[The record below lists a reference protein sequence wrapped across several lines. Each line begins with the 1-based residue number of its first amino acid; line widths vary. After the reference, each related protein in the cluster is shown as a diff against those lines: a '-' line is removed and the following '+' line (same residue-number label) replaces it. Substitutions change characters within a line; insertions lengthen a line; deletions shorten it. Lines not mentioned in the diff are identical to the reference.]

1 LSDEHPIM
9 EDLGMPKANPTRG
22 TTRRVF
28 HEGCIP
34 RGTAGLSLSRPT
46 DPLVAKAG
54 GGRLESNSLGF
65 KSLDRNR
72 IENETRISISH
83 SRPEKTPARMD
94 CESTAERLRWI
105 GKVAVNDGGQNT
117 FDLAG
122 DQRAWVCT
130 PSVRDFRKHARKL
143 RAYVPLLLSLVSY
156 SSYI

>member
-1 LSDEHPIM
+1 
-9 EDLGMPKANPTRG
+9 MPKANPTRG
-22 TTRRVF
+22 STRRVF

-34 RGTAGLSLSRPT
+34 RGTLDCLSQGRPT
-46 DPLVAKAG
+46 HWLPKPVAAASKVIPLALRALIETG
-54 GGRLESNSLGF
+54 
-65 KSLDRNR
+65 